1 MELDELLEECA
12 ELTNKIKKLDD
23 FLVENKDFEDRN
35 LLLAQRHSMKTY
47 KDILS
52 IRINNARLVMYTSYL
67 KQMTN

>member
-1 MELDELLEECA
+1 MELDELIEECT

-35 LLLAQRHSMKTY
+35 LLIAQPHSMKTY

-52 IRINNARLVMYTSYL
+52 IRINNARLVMYASYL

>member
-1 MELDELLEECA
+1 MELDELIEECT
-12 ELTNKIKKLDD
+12 ELTNKIKKLED
-23 FLVENKDFEDRN
+23 FLAENRDVEDRN
-35 LLLAQRHSMKTY
+35 LLIAQLHCMKTY